1 MAKNLI
7 NWIEEFRTILTRLPN
22 SQQSELSHELDRLAN
37 ATSQEEMKLILATI
51 DVVNIKHNWQ
61 LPSPVDLQYGDRA
74 LVSCKD
80 ASHQ

>member
-1 MAKNLI
+1 MAENLM

-22 SQQSELSHELDRLAN
+22 SHQAELSHELDRLAN
-37 ATSQEEMKLILATI
+37 ATSQEEMKFILAAI